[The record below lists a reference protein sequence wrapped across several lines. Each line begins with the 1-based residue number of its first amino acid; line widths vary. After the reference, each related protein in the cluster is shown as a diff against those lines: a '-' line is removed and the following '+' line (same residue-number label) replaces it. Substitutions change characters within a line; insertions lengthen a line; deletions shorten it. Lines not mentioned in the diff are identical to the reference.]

1 MLPTRRGSV
10 RKGAVMR
17 ASRFAIAILLAA
29 APVTAGAVPK
39 APTEAELLFGRGVEA
54 FEAGRYEAAAVFLS
68 QAYALEPEARLAFN
82 TALAYQRAGKTTEA
96 VTWYRLAAA
105 ADEPS
110 LRAEAE
116 AAIARLVKGG
126 SQPEA
131 RVSPERVAEATLSLR
146 LERAVAGASVKV
158 DGGNALALPGTVR
171 VAPGAHLIEAS
182 APERQPWQET
192 VTVEAGESR
201 VVSIV
206 LVPVMAADG
215 FPRWWIGSGLTAAAA
230 AAGVGYYFVSAGHF
244 DEADRLAQG
253 GVDRVGF
260 DREQADGRTA
270 ATLSN
275 ASYGVAAA
283 SALATGL
290 IWWLDRDRSPVPG
303 EVSLVPVLGPTQAG
317 LMGSWR
323 P

>member
-1 MLPTRRGSV
+1 
-10 RKGAVMR
+10 MR
-17 ASRFAIAILLAA
+17 ASRFAIAVLLAA

-110 LRAEAE
+110 LREEAE
-116 AAIARLVKGG
+116 AAIARLVKVG

-244 DEADRLAQG
+244 DEADRLAKG

-290 IWWLDRDRSPVPG
+290 IWWLDRGSSPAPDC
-303 EVSLVPVLGPTQAG
+303 VSVVPVLGPSQAG
-317 LMGSWR
+317 LLGSWR

>member
-1 MLPTRRGSV
+1 
-10 RKGAVMR
+10 
-17 ASRFAIAILLAA
+17 
-29 APVTAGAVPK
+29 
-39 APTEAELLFGRGVEA
+39 
-54 FEAGRYEAAAVFLS
+54 
-68 QAYALEPEARLAFN
+68 
-82 TALAYQRAGKTTEA
+82 
-96 VTWYRLAAA
+96 
-105 ADEPS
+105 
-110 LRAEAE
+110 LREEAE

-126 SQPEA
+126 FQPEA
-131 RVSPERVAEATLSLR
+131 RVSPERTREATLLLR
-146 LERAVAGASVKV
+146 LEGAVVGARVKV
-158 DGGNALALPGTVR
+158 DGGNALALPGTVT

-201 VVSIV
+201 VISID
-206 LVPVMAADG
+206 LVPVVAAEG

-290 IWWLDRDRSPVPG
+290 IWWLDRDRSPAPG

>member
-1 MLPTRRGSV
+1 
-10 RKGAVMR
+10 MR
-17 ASRFAIAILLAA
+17 ASRFAIAVLLAA

-110 LRAEAE
+110 LREEAA

-131 RVSPERVAEATLSLR
+131 RVSSERVREATLTLR
-146 LERAVAGASVKV
+146 LERAVAGASVRV
-158 DGGNALALPGTVR
+158 NGGNALALPGTVT

-201 VVSIV
+201 VVSID
-206 LVPVMAADG
+206 LAPVVAADG

-230 AAGVGYYFVSAGHF
+230 AAGVGYYFVSSGHF
-244 DEADRLAQG
+244 DEAERLAQD

-283 SALATGL
+283 SALVTGML
-290 IWWLDRDRSPVPG
+290 WWLDRDRSPVPG

>member
-1 MLPTRRGSV
+1 
-10 RKGAVMR
+10 MR
-17 ASRFAIAILLAA
+17 ASRFAFAVLLASAPA
-29 APVTAGAVPK
+29 AAGAVPK

-54 FEAGRYEAAAVFLS
+54 FEAERYEAAAVYLS

-105 ADEPS
+105 ADEAS
-110 LRAEAE
+110 LREEAE

-131 RVSPERVAEATLSLR
+131 RVSPERLREATLSLR
-146 LERAVAGASVKV
+146 LERAVAGARVKV
-158 DGGNALALPGTVR
+158 DGGNALALPGTVT

-201 VVSIV
+201 VVSID
-206 LVPVMAADG
+206 LVPVVAADG

-230 AAGVGYYFVSAGHF
+230 AVGVGYYFVSAGHF
-244 DEADRLAQG
+244 DEADRLSQA

-260 DREQADGRTA
+260 DREQADGRSA

-275 ASYGVAAA
+275 ASYGVAALGA
-283 SALATGL
+283 VATGL
-290 IWWLDRDRSPVPG
+290 LWWWEREAGVESGSVAIVP
-303 EVSLVPVLGPTQAG
+303 LLAPTAAG
-317 LMGSWR
+317 LSATWR